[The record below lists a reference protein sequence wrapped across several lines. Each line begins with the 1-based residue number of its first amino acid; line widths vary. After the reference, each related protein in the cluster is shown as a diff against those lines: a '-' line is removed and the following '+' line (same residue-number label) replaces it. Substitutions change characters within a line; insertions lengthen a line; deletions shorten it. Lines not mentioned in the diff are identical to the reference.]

1 MQLAHWLLQL
11 KKTKLILV
19 FYLSVIPVVV
29 VAPVFRGFFSG
40 YSGFLFS
47 RKNNFVTT
55 LSLKPCQSKANG
67 HGSLSS
73 PRATLFFAQ
82 Y

>member
-1 MQLAHWLLQL
+1 MRKHRWHMQLAHWLLQL

-19 FYLSVIPVVV
+19 FYLSVVPVVV
-29 VAPVFRGFFSG
+29 VAPVFRGFFSE

-55 LSLKPCQSKANG
+55 LSLIKTLSEQSK
-67 HGSLSS
+67 
-73 PRATLFFAQ
+73 
-82 Y
+82 